1 MVLEDEVQAAGG
13 EKSLMVLPNCE
24 PWMLQYQPDK
34 KVVPI
39 SAIVAWLLWEYHF
52 PIIFEV

>member
-13 EKSLMVLPNCE
+13 EKSWMVLPNCE